1 MSDRLSTAFSSIVT
15 EPLTQAEDETNDV
28 TGAWR
33 SMSNGPADAVV
44 PLPARS
50 ETLALTDWSTP
61 SPCTGASAGQAPST
75 PDKLSSQAQATVT
88 SPLYHPAA
96 FGSAVGTPD
105 RVGGVV
111 STLMCS
117 IVAVAVL
124 PTLSTASPLTDCS
137 PPSPTETGV
146 GPHVLMP

>member
-1 MSDRLSTAFSSIVT
+1 MPERLSRALKSIAT
-15 EPLTQAEDETNDV
+15 EWLTQSEDETNDV

-50 ETLALTDWSTP
+50 ETLALTDWTTP
-61 SPCTGASAGQAPST
+61 SPCPGPSAGQAPST

-105 RVGGVV
+105 RVGG
-111 STLMCS
+111 
-117 IVAVAVL
+117 
-124 PTLSTASPLTDCS
+124 
-137 PPSPTETGV
+137 
-146 GPHVLMP
+146 